1 MAHSIRMSLRPGV
14 PVKVLVITNATTLP
28 EVSQDQKNQIREAA
42 GPGSEVV
49 VTADSGRALS
59 EIVDTDVLLGHLD
72 PELFAVAERLKWV
85 HATASGV
92 DDYLFEEFKRSAIP
106 LTGEKGL
113 VGPHLADHAFALL
126 LALARSLKPAM
137 QLKGEA
143 WRSRVPMRRAAFELG
158 GLTMGIV
165 GFGGTGRAVAER
177 AAGFGMNVRAV
188 DALDVPGMPIVPVVE
203 SMDSFDTLLGRS
215 DVVAVCTPL
224 TPDTHHLFD
233 RESIARMKPGA
244 VIVNVTRGEVID
256 LEAVIDAV
264 ESGHL
269 RGAALDVVEG
279 EPLPADHRVFEVE
292 NIILTPHTAGASNH
306 RAQRNLDR
314 FCENL
319 QRFRANR
326 ELVGLIDK
334 ETGF

>member
-1 MAHSIRMSLRPGV
+1 M
-14 PVKVLVITNATTLP
+14 KVLAITNDTTLP
-28 EVSQDQKNQIREAA
+28 GVSQDQINLVREAA
-42 GPGSEVV
+42 GPGSEIV
-49 VTADSGRALS
+49 VTADPGQALA
-59 EIVDTDVLLGHLD
+59 EMVKADVLLGQLN

-92 DDYLFEEFKRSAIP
+92 DGYLFEEFKRSAIP

-113 VGPHLADHAFALL
+113 VGRHLADHAFALL

-137 QLKGEA
+137 QLKGKA

-158 GLTMGIV
+158 GLTIGIV
-165 GFGGTGRAVAER
+165 GFGGTGRAIADR
-177 AAGFGMNVRAV
+177 AAGFGMKVCAV
-188 DALDVPGMPIVPVVE
+188 DALDVPGTTLVPVVDR
-203 SMDSFDTLLGRS
+203 MDRFDSLLGRS

-224 TPDTHHLFD
+224 TPETHHLFN
-233 RESIARMKPGA
+233 RESLALMKPGS
-244 VIVNVTRGEVID
+244 VIVNVTRGEVVE

-269 RGAALDVVEG
+269 RGAALDVVDG
-279 EPLPADHRVFEVE
+279 EPLPADHRVFDVE
-292 NIILTPHTAGASNH
+292 NIILTPHTAGASER

-319 QRFRANR
+319 QRFRSNR
-326 ELVGLIDK
+326 ELLGLINK

>member
-1 MAHSIRMSLRPGV
+1 M
-14 PVKVLVITNATTLP
+14 KVLVITNATTLP
-28 EVSQDQKNQIREAA
+28 EVSQDQRNLIGAAA

-49 VTADSGRALS
+49 VATGPDPAMS
-59 EIVDTDVLLGHLD
+59 EIVDADVLLGHLNPD
-72 PELFAVAERLKWV
+72 LFAVAERLKWV

-92 DDYLFEEFKRSAIP
+92 DDYLFEEFKRSTIP

-137 QLKGEA
+137 QLKGKA

-165 GFGGTGRAVAER
+165 GFGGTGRAVAQR
-177 AAGFGMNVRAV
+177 AAGFGMNVCAV
-188 DALDVPGMPIVPVVE
+188 DALDVPGTATVPVVE
-203 SMDSFDTLLGRS
+203 SMDQFAALLGRS
-215 DVVAVCTPL
+215 DVVVVCAPL
-224 TPDTHHLFD
+224 TPETHHLFD
-233 RESIARMKPGA
+233 RESLALMKPGS
-244 VIVNVTRGEVID
+244 VIANVTRGEIID

-264 ESGHL
+264 QAGHL

-279 EPLPADHRVFEVE
+279 EPLPADHRVFDVE

-306 RAQRNLDR
+306 RTQRNLDR

-319 QRFRANR
+319 RRFRANR
-326 ELVGLIDK
+326 DLVGLIDK

>member
-1 MAHSIRMSLRPGV
+1 M
-14 PVKVLVITNATTLP
+14 KVLAITNDTTLP
-28 EVSQDQKNQIREAA
+28 GVSQDQINLVREAA
-42 GPGSEVV
+42 GPGSEIV
-49 VTADSGRALS
+49 VTADPGQALA
-59 EIVDTDVLLGHLD
+59 EMVKADVLLGQLN

-92 DDYLFEEFKRSAIP
+92 DGYLFEEFKRSAIP

-137 QLKGEA
+137 QLKGKA

-158 GLTMGIV
+158 GLTIGIV
-165 GFGGTGRAVAER
+165 GFGGTGRAIADR
-177 AAGFGMNVRAV
+177 AAGFGMKVCAV
-188 DALDVPGMPIVPVVE
+188 DALDVPGTTLVPVVDR
-203 SMDSFDTLLGRS
+203 MDRFDSLLGRS

-224 TPDTHHLFD
+224 TPETHHLFN
-233 RESIARMKPGA
+233 RESLALMKPGS
-244 VIVNVTRGEVID
+244 VIVNVTRGEVVE

-269 RGAALDVVEG
+269 RGAALDVVDG
-279 EPLPADHRVFEVE
+279 EPLPADHRVFDVE
-292 NIILTPHTAGASNH
+292 NIILTPHTAGASER

-319 QRFRANR
+319 QRFRSNR
-326 ELVGLIDK
+326 ELLGLIDK

>member
-1 MAHSIRMSLRPGV
+1 M
-14 PVKVLVITNATTLP
+14 KVLAITNDTTLP
-28 EVSQDQKNQIREAA
+28 GVSQDQINLVREAA
-42 GPGSEVV
+42 GPGSEIV
-49 VTADSGRALS
+49 VTADPGQALA
-59 EIVDTDVLLGHLD
+59 EMVKADVLLGQLN

-92 DDYLFEEFKRSAIP
+92 DGYLFEEFKRSAIP

-113 VGPHLADHAFALL
+113 VGQHLADHAFALL

-137 QLKGEA
+137 QLKGKA

-158 GLTMGIV
+158 GLTIGIV
-165 GFGGTGRAVAER
+165 GFGGTGRAIADR
-177 AAGFGMNVRAV
+177 AAGFGMKVCAV
-188 DALDVPGMPIVPVVE
+188 DALDVPGTTLVPVVDR
-203 SMDSFDTLLGRS
+203 MDRFDSLLGRS

-224 TPDTHHLFD
+224 TPETHHLFN
-233 RESIARMKPGA
+233 RESLALMKPGS
-244 VIVNVTRGEVID
+244 VIVNVTRGEVVE

-269 RGAALDVVEG
+269 RGAALDVVDG
-279 EPLPADHRVFEVE
+279 EPLPADHRVFDVE
-292 NIILTPHTAGASNH
+292 NIILTPHTAGASER

-319 QRFRANR
+319 QRFRSNR
-326 ELVGLIDK
+326 ELLGLINK